1 MKNHLKENIFQSF
14 LETLEEE
21 YPELSEAKRR
31 RLSEKL
37 GDKAYTIYMENSKG
51 LVQQL
56 SDMTISHEGN
66 RGQFKKHIDLLQ
78 KETNRLLSNFKENG
92 FVTKKYDENR
102 KMMVL
107 KGKTTMVDEMVYFL
121 NLMNDSV
128 ILFYKDVY
136 KVEETSNETPQ
147 ITLF

>member
-1 MKNHLKENIFQSF
+1 MKNHLKDNIFQSF
-14 LETLEEE
+14 LETLDED

-31 RLSEKL
+31 RLAEKL
-37 GDKAYTIYMENSKG
+37 GDKAYKIYTDNSQG
-51 LVQQL
+51 LIQQL
-56 SDMTISHEGN
+56 SDMTVSHESN

-78 KETNRLLSNFKENG
+78 KETNRLLVNFKENG
-92 FVTKKYDENR
+92 FVTKKYDEN
-102 KMMVL
+102 KKTMVL
-107 KGKTTMVDEMVYFL
+107 KGRTTMVDEMVYFL

>member
-1 MKNHLKENIFQSF
+1 
-14 LETLEEE
+14 
-21 YPELSEAKRR
+21 
-31 RLSEKL
+31 
-37 GDKAYTIYMENSKG
+37 
-51 LVQQL
+51 
-56 SDMTISHEGN
+56 MTVSHESN

-78 KETNRLLSNFKENG
+78 KETNRLLVSFKENS
-92 FVTKKYDENR
+92 FVTKKYDEN
-102 KMMVL
+102 KKTMVL
-107 KGKTTMVDEMVYFL
+107 KGRTTMVDEMVYFL

>member
-1 MKNHLKENIFQSF
+1 
-14 LETLEEE
+14 
-21 YPELSEAKRR
+21 
-31 RLSEKL
+31 
-37 GDKAYTIYMENSKG
+37 
-51 LVQQL
+51 
-56 SDMTISHEGN
+56 MTVSHESN

-78 KETNRLLSNFKENG
+78 KETNRLLVNFKENS
-92 FVTKKYDENR
+92 FVTKKYDEN
-102 KMMVL
+102 KKTMVL
-107 KGKTTMVDEMVYFL
+107 KGRTTMVDEMVYFL